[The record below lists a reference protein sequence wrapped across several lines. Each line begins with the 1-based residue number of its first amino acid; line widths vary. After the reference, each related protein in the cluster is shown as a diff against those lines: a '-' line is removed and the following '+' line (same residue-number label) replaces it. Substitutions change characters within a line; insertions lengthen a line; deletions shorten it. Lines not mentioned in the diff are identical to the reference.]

1 MFQLAPSTIS
11 TLESQFYEV
20 VALIRCDK
28 IPRGQTA
35 NQTYYMEIMKRLREA
50 VHRERLELWP
60 NDWILHRDSDP
71 AHSALSV
78 KQFLIQKS
86 ITEMEHLPSFP
97 DLAPNDFQL
106 FSKIKYALKGRRFQ
120 DIENIHKN
128 LMIALKAISQQ
139 EFLKC
144 FQQWQHRWDTCRAA
158 QGSTWNVIP
167 LGKL

>member
-35 NQTYYMEIMKRLREA
+35 NQAYYMEIMKRLREA

-97 DLAPNDFQL
+97 DLAPNDFWL
-106 FSKIKYALKGRRFQ
+106 FSKIKSALKGRRFQ
-120 DIENIHKN
+120 DIENIQK
-128 LMIALKAISQQ
+128 M
-139 EFLKC
+139 
-144 FQQWQHRWDTCRAA
+144 
-158 QGSTWNVIP
+158 
-167 LGKL
+167 